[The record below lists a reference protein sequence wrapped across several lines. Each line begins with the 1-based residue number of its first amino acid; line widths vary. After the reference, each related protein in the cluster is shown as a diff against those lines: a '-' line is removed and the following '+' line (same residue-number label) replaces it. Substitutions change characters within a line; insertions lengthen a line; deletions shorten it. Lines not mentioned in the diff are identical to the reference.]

1 MKKAIA
7 CMAFMSVAFGSWA
20 QGRSSYDASMFKLNG
35 QQAAIEPGKSINIS
49 DPFMTTRQCFTSSSR
64 DASLLKKQGTAGVKT
79 HVEVFY
85 TKNEQE
91 YQQLKSTNASESVS
105 FLNTFSVGASQA
117 SQSLK
122 ESMQKTERLVFIATV
137 DFGNYFYPDEPEF
150 TPEAKA
156 LLNEGKYD
164 EFKTRYG
171 THFVS
176 GIGKTSKVTVEL
188 IRNQSEKKEQNIDEM
203 VASMEGALGS
213 VSGGF
218 KVENKEEQ
226 NKNFRES
233 GFSVVV
239 DVEGPHLN
247 TDSWADA
254 IQKLSKAD
262 GDLIDAVIGFVKQQL
277 KDCQNEAD
285 ALVSRY
291 FLTDFSLYGC
301 KGINWNLE
309 KEKKLGEINED
320 YLALCMLINMAQD
333 AVNTNP
339 ATNPDHMIGVIVKEI
354 SQQGALIFNHD
365 DLDAKIGGLTP
376 EWKKV
381 IEKSNA
387 LIPKLKKQYELFSNV
402 ANDVNDPANII
413 DYSAEEEE
421 VGELF
426 MSIFDKITEFAVEW
440 ASTIPQLGLLSVV
453 NQSGDPFNIYL
464 NNEFKGVVNGYGKL
478 DLQLNVG
485 TYQVKAVQKSGY
497 TFYETVNYRNA
508 VISSIGEKVE
518 VKIGLED

>member
-1 MKKAIA
+1 MRKAIVF
-7 CMAFMSVAFGSWA
+7 MAFMSMVFCSWA
-20 QGRSSYDASMFKLNG
+20 QGRSSYDASMFKLND
-35 QQAAIEPGKSINIS
+35 QQAAIEPGKSINIA
-49 DPFMTTRQCFTSSSR
+49 DPFMTTRQCFTSNSR
-64 DASLLKKQGTAGVKT
+64 DASLLKKQGTTGVKT

-91 YQQLKSTNASESVS
+91 YQQLKSSNASESVS

-117 SQSLK
+117 SQSLN
-122 ESMQKTERLVFIATV
+122 EFMQKTERLVFIATV
-137 DFGNYFYPDEPEF
+137 DFGNYFYPDEPVF
-150 TPEAKA
+150 VPEAQA
-156 LLNEGKYD
+156 LLEEGKFD

-188 IRNQSEKKEQNIDEM
+188 QRNQSEKKQQTIEDM
-203 VASMEGALGS
+203 VISMEGAFGS

-226 NKNFRES
+226 NKNFKES
-233 GFSVVV
+233 GFSVIV

-254 IQKLSKAD
+254 IQKLSNAD
-262 GDLIDAVIGFVKQQL
+262 GDLIDAVIGFLKQQL

-301 KGINWNLE
+301 KGIKWDLE

-339 ATNPDHMIGVIVKEI
+339 ATNPDNMIGMMVKEI

-376 EWKKV
+376 EWKKL
-381 IEKSNA
+381 IEKGNA

-402 ANDVNDPANII
+402 ANDVNDPANIL

-426 MSIFDKITEFAVEW
+426 SSIFEKITGFAEEW
-440 ASTIPQLGLLSVV
+440 ASTIPQLGLLTVV
-453 NQSGDPFNIYL
+453 NQSSDPFYIYV
-464 NNEFKGVVNGYGKL
+464 NNDYKGVINGYSKL

-485 TYQVKAVQKSGY
+485 THQVKAVQKSGY
-497 TFYETVNYRNA
+497 TLYETVNYRTA
-508 VISSIGEKVE
+508 VISTIGQRVE

>member
-1 MKKAIA
+1 MRKAIVF
-7 CMAFMSVAFGSWA
+7 MAFMSMVFCSWA
-20 QGRSSYDASMFKLNG
+20 QGRSSYDASMFKLND
-35 QQAAIEPGKSINIS
+35 QQAAIEPGKSINIA
-49 DPFMTTRQCFTSSSR
+49 DPFMTTRQCFTSNSR
-64 DASLLKKQGTAGVKT
+64 DASLLKKQGTTGVKT

-91 YQQLKSTNASESVS
+91 YQQLKSSNASGSVS
-105 FLNTFSVGASQA
+105 FLNAFSVGASQA
-117 SQSLK
+117 SQSLN
-122 ESMQKTERLVFIATV
+122 EFMQKTERLVFIATV
-137 DFGNYFYPDEPEF
+137 DFGNYFYPDEPVF
-150 TPEAKA
+150 VPEAKS
-156 LLNEGKYD
+156 LLDEGKFD

-188 IRNQSEKKEQNIDEM
+188 QRNQSEKKEQTIEDM
-203 VASMEGALGS
+203 VISMEGAFGS

-226 NKNFRES
+226 NKNFKES
-233 GFSVVV
+233 GFSVIV

-254 IQKLSKAD
+254 IQKLSNAD
-262 GDLIDAVIGFVKQQL
+262 GDLIDAVIGFLKQQL

-301 KGINWNLE
+301 KGIKWDLE

-339 ATNPDHMIGVIVKEI
+339 ATNPDNMIGMMVKDI

-376 EWKKV
+376 EWKKL
-381 IEKSNA
+381 IEKGNA

-426 MSIFDKITEFAVEW
+426 SSIFEKITGFAEEW
-440 ASTIPQLGLLSVV
+440 ASTIPQLGLLTVV
-453 NQSGDPFNIYL
+453 NQSGDPFYIYV
-464 NNEFKGVVNGYGKL
+464 NNDYKGVINGYSKL

-485 TYQVKAVQKSGY
+485 THQVKAVQKSGY
-497 TFYETVNYRNA
+497 TLYETVNYRTA
-508 VISSIGEKVE
+508 VISTIGQRVE

>member
-1 MKKAIA
+1 MKKTIV
-7 CMAFMSVAFGSWA
+7 CMAFMSMVLGSWA

-35 QQAAIEPGKSINIS
+35 QQAAIEPGKSINIA
-49 DPFMTTRQCFTSSSR
+49 DPFKTTRQCFTSSSR
-64 DASLLKKQGTAGVKT
+64 DASLLKKQGTTGVKT

-85 TKNEQE
+85 TKNERE

-105 FLNTFSVGASQA
+105 FLNTFSVGVSQA
-117 SQSLK
+117 SKSLK
-122 ESMQKTERLVFIATV
+122 ESMEKTERLVFIATV

-150 TPEAKA
+150 TSEAKA
-156 LLNEGKYD
+156 LLDEEKFD

-188 IRNQSEKKEQNIDEM
+188 IRNQSEEKEQTIDDI

-226 NKNFRES
+226 NTNFRKS
-233 GFSVVV
+233 GFSVIV

-254 IQKLSKAD
+254 IQKLSNAD
-262 GDLIDAVIGFVKQQL
+262 GDLIDAVIGFLKQQL

-291 FLTDFSLYGC
+291 FLTDLSLYGC

-339 ATNPDHMIGVIVKEI
+339 ATNPDHMIGMIVKEV
-354 SQQGALIFNHD
+354 SQQGALIFNHN
-365 DLDAKIGGLTP
+365 DLDEKIGGLTL

-381 IEKSNA
+381 VEKGNA

-413 DYSAEEEE
+413 DYSAEEKEFEE
-421 VGELF
+421 QFESILDKFVGF
-426 MSIFDKITEFAVEW
+426 VVDW
-440 ASTIPQLGLLSVV
+440 ANSIPQLGLLTVE
-453 NQSGDPFNIYL
+453 NQSGDPFDIYVD
-464 NNEFKGVVNGYGKL
+464 NEYKGVVNGNSKM

-485 TYQVKAVQKSGY
+485 THQVKAVQKSGY
-497 TFYETVNYRNA
+497 TFYETINNRTV
-508 VISSIGEKVE
+508 VISTIGQRV
-518 VKIGLED
+518 VAKIGLED

>member
-1 MKKAIA
+1 MKKTIVF
-7 CMAFMSVAFGSWA
+7 MAFMSMVFGSWA
-20 QGRSSYDASMFKLNG
+20 QGRSSYDASVFKLKD
-35 QQAAIEPGKSINIS
+35 QQAAITPGKSLNIA

-64 DASLLKKQGTAGVKT
+64 DASLLKKEGTTGVKT

-85 TKNEQE
+85 TKDEQE
-91 YQQLKSTNASESVS
+91 YHKFKSTNSSGSVS
-105 FLNTFSVGASQA
+105 FLNAFSVGASEA
-117 SQSLK
+117 SQLLNDFK
-122 ESMQKTERLVFIATV
+122 KKTERLIFIATV
-137 DFGNYFYPDEPEF
+137 DFGDYFYPDDPEF

-156 LLNEGKYD
+156 LLDEGKYD

-176 GIGKTSKVTVEL
+176 GIGKTSKVSVVLE
-188 IRNQSEKKEQNIDEM
+188 RNQTEKKEQSIEEM
-203 VASMEGALGS
+203 AANMEGAFSS

-233 GFSVVV
+233 GFSVIV
-239 DVEGPHLN
+239 DVEGPALN
-247 TDSWADA
+247 TDSWEDA
-254 IQKLSKAD
+254 IKKLSKSE
-262 GDLIDAVIGFVKQQL
+262 GNLIEDVSGFMKQQL

-285 ALVSRY
+285 ALPSRY
-291 FLTDFSLYGC
+291 FLTDLSLYGC
-301 KGINWNLE
+301 KGIKWNVE
-309 KEKKLGEINED
+309 KEKKLSEINED
-320 YLALCMLINMAQD
+320 YIALCMLIDMAED

-339 ATNPDHMIGVIVKEI
+339 ATNPDNMIGMLVKQI
-354 SQQGALIFNHD
+354 SQQGALPHD
-365 DLDAKIGGLTP
+365 DLDAKIGELTP
-376 EWKKV
+376 EWKKL

-421 VGELF
+421 VGEIF
-426 MSIFDKITEFAVEW
+426 VSIFDKIVEFAEEW
-440 ASTIPQLGLLSVV
+440 ASATQLGLLTVV

-464 NNEFKGVVNGYGKL
+464 NNEFKGVVNGYSKL
-478 DLQLNVG
+478 VLYPNVG
-485 TYQVKAVQKSGY
+485 TNQVKAVQKSGY
-497 TFYETVNYRNA
+497 TFYETVNYRTV

>member
-1 MKKAIA
+1 MKKTIV
-7 CMAFMSVAFGSWA
+7 CMAFMSMVFGSWA
-20 QGRSSYDASMFKLNG
+20 QGRSSYDASVFKLKD
-35 QQAAIEPGKSINIS
+35 QQAAIAPGKSINIA

-64 DASLLKKQGTAGVKT
+64 DASLLKKEGTNAVDT

-91 YQQLKSTNASESVS
+91 YQRLKSTNSSGSIS
-105 FLNTFSVGASQA
+105 FLNTFSVGASEATQMLN
-117 SQSLK
+117 QY
-122 ESMQKTERLVFIATV
+122 MQKTERLVFIATI
-137 DFGNYFYPDEPEF
+137 DFGNYFYPDDPEF

-156 LLNEGKYD
+156 LLDEGKFE

-176 GIGKTSKVTVEL
+176 GIGKTSKVSVVLE
-188 IRNQSEKKEQNIDEM
+188 RNQSEKKEQSLEEM
-203 VASMEGALGS
+203 AANMEGVFGS

-233 GFSVVV
+233 DFNVIV
-239 DVEGPHLN
+239 DVEGPALN
-247 TDSWADA
+247 TDSWEVA
-254 IQKLSKAD
+254 IKKLSKSE
-262 GDLIDAVIGFVKQQL
+262 GNLIEDVSGFIKQQL
-277 KDCQNEAD
+277 KDCQNESTAQI
-285 ALVSRY
+285 SRY
-291 FLTDFSLYGC
+291 FLTDLSLYGC
-301 KGINWNLE
+301 KGIKWNVE
-309 KEKKLGEINED
+309 KEKKLIEINED
-320 YLALCMLINMAQD
+320 YLSLCMLIDMAED

-339 ATNPDHMIGVIVKEI
+339 ATNPNSMIGKLVEQI
-354 SQQGALIFNHD
+354 SQQGSLIFNHD

-381 IEKSNA
+381 VEKGNA

-421 VGELF
+421 FGELF
-426 MSIFDKITEFAVEW
+426 VSIFDKIVEFAEEW
-440 ASTIPQLGLLSVV
+440 ASTIPQLGLLTVQ
-453 NQSGDPFNIYL
+453 NQSGDPFNIYV
-464 NNEFKGVVNGYGKL
+464 NNEFKGVVNGYSKL

-508 VISSIGEKVE
+508 AISSIGERVE

>member
-1 MKKAIA
+1 MKKTIV
-7 CMAFMSVAFGSWA
+7 CMAFMSMVFGSWA

-35 QQAAIEPGKSINIS
+35 QQAAIEPGKSINIA
-49 DPFMTTRQCFTSSSR
+49 DPFKTTRQCFTSSSR
-64 DASLLKKQGTAGVKT
+64 DASLLKKQGTTGVKT

-91 YQQLKSTNASESVS
+91 YQNLKSTNASESVS

-122 ESMQKTERLVFIATV
+122 EYTEKTERLVFIATV
-137 DFGNYFYPDEPEF
+137 DFGNYFYPDEPVF
-150 TPEAKA
+150 VPEAKA
-156 LLNEGKYD
+156 LLDEGKFD

-188 IRNQSEKKEQNIDEM
+188 IRNQSEKKEQTIEDL
-203 VASMEGALGS
+203 VIGMEGALGS

-233 GFSVVV
+233 GFSVIV

-254 IQKLSKAD
+254 IQKLSNAD
-262 GDLIDAVIGFVKQQL
+262 GDLIDAVIGFVEHQL
-277 KDCQNEAD
+277 EDCQDEAV
-285 ALVSRY
+285 ARPSRY
-291 FLTDFSLYGC
+291 FLTDLSLYGC
-301 KGINWNLE
+301 KGINWDLE

-320 YLALCMLINMAQD
+320 YLELCMLINMAED

-339 ATNPDHMIGVIVKEI
+339 ATNPDHMVGMLVKEI

-376 EWKKV
+376 EWKKL
-381 IEKSNA
+381 IEKGNA

-421 VGELF
+421 FGELF
-426 MSIFDKITEFAVEW
+426 TSIFEKIAGFAEEW
-440 ASTIPQLGLLSVV
+440 ASTIPQLGLLTVE
-453 NQSGDPFNIYL
+453 NQSGDPFYIYV
-464 NNEFKGVVNGYGKL
+464 NNEYKGVVNGNSQM

-485 TYQVKAVQKSGY
+485 THQVKAVQKSGY
-497 TFYETVNYRNA
+497 TLYETVNYRTA
-508 VISSIGEKVE
+508 VISTIGQRV
-518 VKIGLED
+518 VTKIGLED